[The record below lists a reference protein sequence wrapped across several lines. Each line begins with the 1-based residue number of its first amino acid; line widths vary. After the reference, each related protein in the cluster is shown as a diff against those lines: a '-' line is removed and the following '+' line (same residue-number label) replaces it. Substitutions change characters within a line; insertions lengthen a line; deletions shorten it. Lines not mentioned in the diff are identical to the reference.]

1 MIGCRERAI
10 LIPSSLTMES
20 RDSRVNTLKVGQ
32 IARAAAVFRMNRIV
46 IYRDPEHNDS
56 RFIAMVL
63 RYMETPQYLRKLLI
77 PRREELRHVGTLP
90 PLRTQHHPIDSRSE
104 SLKIGEFR
112 VGAVVESVGS
122 DDGVWVEI
130 GINRPI
136 PLRTKEKIP
145 VGQRLNVRIFSH
157 NPLAAEPVDQKEI
170 PHYWGY
176 ETEVVDSLED
186 YLASK
191 DDPLVVLTSRNGKAV
206 TPEILSKLG
215 QSGQKR
221 DLAVVFGSPARGVDA
236 FLSKEAM
243 DRYEMINTIPHQGT
257 QTVRVEEAVF
267 ATLALLNLIAF
278 GGINGNRYTD
288 LEEVRWPIAQER
300 GPRARSP
307 ESEAG

>member
-1 MIGCRERAI
+1 MIGCCERAI

-236 FLSKEAM
+236 FLGKEAM

-267 ATLALLNLIAF
+267 TTLAVLNLIAF
-278 GGINGNRYTD
+278 GGINGNDT
-288 LEEVRWPIAQER
+288 PT
-300 GPRARSP
+300 
-307 ESEAG
+307 

>member
-1 MIGCRERAI
+1 MTGCCERAI
-10 LIPSSLTMES
+10 LIPSSLTMEG

-46 IYRDPEHNDS
+46 IYRDPEYNDS
-56 RFIAMVL
+56 RFIAMIL

-90 PLRTQHHPIDSRSE
+90 PLRTAHHPINSKSE

-122 DDGVWVEI
+122 DGGVWVEI

-136 PLRTKEKIP
+136 PLRTGGRYS

-157 NPLAAEPVDQKEI
+157 EPLAAEPVDQKDI
-170 PHYWGY
+170 PQYWGY
-176 ETEVVDSLED
+176 ETEIVESLEG

-191 DDPLVVLTSRNGKAV
+191 KDARIVLTSRNGKAV
-206 TPEILSKLG
+206 TPEILQQLG

-221 DLAVVFGSPARGVDA
+221 DLAVVFGSPARGLDA
-236 FLSKEAM
+236 FLSKESM
-243 DRYEMINTIPHQGT
+243 DRYDMINTIPHQGT
-257 QTVRVEEAVF
+257 ETVRVEEAVF
-267 ATLALLNLIAF
+267 ATLALLNLV
-278 GGINGNRYTD
+278 R
-288 LEEVRWPIAQER
+288 LED
-300 GPRARSP
+300 
-307 ESEAG
+307 